1 MNRFKY
7 NFISALCISA
17 LTLTVTGCNDD
28 DNNSS
33 TPPTPPSASTK
44 ITGTAAVGAAIA
56 GANVTLNCGGGSNA
70 NTTTNTSG
78 VFNASVPTASLPCAA
93 SVSGG
98 SLPTGQT
105 LHSVT
110 TTTGSNVTLNVN
122 PLTDLVLIKALQ
134 ASGVDAAAWLTKP
147 VATNLPTTAAIAA
160 ASAALKIALTA
171 KGYTW
176 PATAN
181 FDPIT
186 SAILPATPT
195 DAYDSLLDALGSAFV
210 AAATT
215 YPQFVS
221 SFIGGGS
228 FPVAPTTP
236 PVTPPVTPLVTPT
249 TISASGSITTANT
262 KSPNFSPNADGFEI
276 SVSDDETEYRFIKHT
291 LSGNISYTS
300 ELIIITSPQGQVA
313 SVSYSDA
320 KNLGITDSL
329 TCNAAMVACQG
340 VSIHVSNTTKS
351 VALTFN
357 NTAMSTFRSRD
368 VAGTL
373 NGTLTGSI
381 SNGAVWTL
389 ADLPQSTDGLTKG
402 SLTSSIEGGFTPL
415 DSNVKSRNDE
425 IIYTFS
431 NLGSASSAGLSL
443 VTITM
448 RGNTLVSASAAVGI
462 AGKVY
467 HCFEKAVPVI
477 GFIACGNAVSLAADK
492 RTLTVNGL
500 ILKGGAIGE
509 QKDLTLNGTLT
520 NKGI

>member
-1 MNRFKY
+1 MSHFKY
-7 NFISALCISA
+7 NLISALCISV
-17 LTLTVTGCNDD
+17 LTLTVTGCHDD

-33 TPPTPPSASTK
+33 ITQPPSTASTK

-56 GANVTLNCGGGSNA
+56 GANVALNCGGGSNA
-70 NTTTNTSG
+70 NTTTNTNG
-78 VFNASVPTASLPCAA
+78 VFNATVPTASLPCAA

-98 SLPTGQT
+98 SLPAGQT

-134 ASGVDAAAWLTKP
+134 ASGVDAAAWLIKP
-147 VATNLPTTAAIAA
+147 VATSLPTTTAIAA
-160 ASAALKIALTA
+160 ASAALKAALTA

-176 PATAN
+176 PTTAN

-186 SAILPATPT
+186 SAISPATPT

-236 PVTPPVTPLVTPT
+236 PVIPPVTPT

-262 KSPNFSPNADGFEI
+262 KSPNFSPNANGFEI

-291 LSGNISYTS
+291 LSGNVSYTS
-300 ELIIITSPQGQVA
+300 ELIIMTTPQGQVA

-320 KNLGITDSL
+320 KNLGIRDSL
-329 TCNAAMVACQG
+329 TCNAAMISCQG
-340 VSIHVSNTTKS
+340 VTVNTSNTTKS
-351 VALTFN
+351 VVVTFN
-357 NTAMSTFRSRD
+357 NTAMSTFTSLD
-368 VAGTL
+368 IAGTL

-381 SNGAVWTL
+381 SHGAVWTV
-389 ADLPQSTDGLTKG
+389 ADLPQATDGLTKG
-402 SLTSSIEGGFTPL
+402 SLTSSTEGGFTPL
-415 DSNVKSRNDE
+415 DSNVKSHNDE

-443 VTITM
+443 VTMTM

-462 AGKVY
+462 AGKVF
-467 HCFEKAVPVI
+467 HCFEKAVPAI

-509 QKDLTLNGTLT
+509 SKELTLNGSLT